1 MTVRAALYLRVS
13 TAHQTVDSQRPAV
26 EQLAAARGFSV
37 VRVFEEQMS
46 VTKHRP
52 QWEAVKAAAH
62 RGDFDVLVIAAID
75 RIGRSMAGN
84 INEILALDRM
94 GVQVVS
100 VREPWLDM
108 GGPVRDLLVAIFSWV
123 AAEER
128 RVICERTVAGVA
140 AARRRGAKLGRPKA
154 HLDVFTAVRLRKQ
167 GLSLRQIAKRMGA
180 RYGVVQRAIRDADL
194 DGSESSDAESD

>member
-1 MTVRAALYLRVS
+1 
-13 TAHQTVDSQRPAV
+13 VDSQRPAV

-46 VTKHRP
+46 VTKRRP

-94 GVQVVS
+94 GVRVVS

-128 RVICERTVAGVA
+128 RVICERTLAGVA

-180 RYGVVQRAIRDADL
+180 SYGVVQRAIRDADL
-194 DGSESSDAESD
+194 DGSESSDAEGS